1 MTHKLYFDPRATLD
15 VYAELELFEDL
26 NLFKEAVEKVY
37 SEPTGESRSFI
48 YSTEEMF
55 RAGNIGKLFLMADQ
69 NFSGVYDCSI
79 LAQQFFYCLVVP
91 SMVKAKDENF
101 NSARYQTDAI
111 ATFTENLFRQILEIR
126 GLTPIG

>member
-15 VYAELELFEDL
+15 VYAELELFGDFD
-26 NLFKEAVEKVY
+26 LFKNAVEQVH
-37 SEPTGESRSFI
+37 SEPVGETRSFI

-55 RAGNIGKLFLMADQ
+55 RAGNIGKLFLVADQ

-91 SMVKAKDENF
+91 SMAKAKDENF
-101 NSARYQTDAI
+101 NSARYQADAI
-111 ATFTENLFRQILEIR
+111 SVFTENLFRQILEIR
-126 GLTPIG
+126 GLTSIG